1 MINRSIAFALLSIAA
16 ISLFANARSNAD
28 SGRNTIATTARIIKI
43 NAKTKSMVVRSSE
56 APADAGPQR
65 IELRVP
71 GMMIPGGIAIAVPP
85 RGSDYTVVTTSETAF
100 QDGIDCLRFED
111 FKSGE
116 TISIHGVLSGKT
128 LTATRVAK
136 WG

>member
-1 MINRSIAFALLSIAA
+1 MINRSIAFAALPIAVL
-16 ISLFANARSNAD
+16 SLFASARSNAD
-28 SGRNTIATTARIIKI
+28 SERNPIATTARIIKI
-43 NAKTKSMVVRSSE
+43 NAKTKTMVVRSE
-56 APADAGPQR
+56 VPADAAPQR
-65 IELRVP
+65 VEFRVP
-71 GMMIPGGIAIAVPP
+71 GMMIPGGISIAVPAKTW
-85 RGSDYTVVTTSETAF
+85 DYTVVTTSETAF
-100 QDGIDCLRFED
+100 QDGIDALRFED